1 MNRENFSEFLEE
13 PSKLYQLSYQEL
25 KSLVLQHPYCANLH
39 LLLLQKSQLDGN
51 TEFSKNLEKAAA
63 HTFDRRFLYELIK
76 SQKHLSVSRED
87 FIAFEE
93 EILEL
98 QDINSLEEKVQKIP
112 LVANENDTATILSRE
127 TIPPTSTSNPS
138 KWEENDDVLEET
150 FDFTLDFEVPEEL
163 ETGNKVEGLAETEKT
178 PPPGPADIMVPPVN
192 VDTPKVAQ
200 APQVFT
206 VSSSLIAS
214 LISYSP
220 IPTMILSGLQA
231 PVEKQLEEEESMRLL
246 EALKER
252 MKALQIEVVV
262 PNQPPLPKKNF
273 TSWQKQLSPRRLP
286 TPTESHMQAPA
297 KPAQIK
303 QAGASKPMKVREIAK
318 RSLADQVEITSETLA
333 QLLTKQEQYPKA
345 IEMYERLKLKFP
357 QKSVYFAGKIEEL
370 IKLL

>member
-1 MNRENFSEFLEE
+1 MNRENFSDYLEE

-51 TEFSKNLEKAAA
+51 PEFSKNLEKTAA

-76 SQKHLSVSRED
+76 SQKYLSVSRED
-87 FIAFEE
+87 FMAFEE

-127 TIPPTSTSNPS
+127 TQPPASTSNPS
-138 KWEENDDVLEET
+138 KWEENDETLEET
-150 FDFTLDFEVPEEL
+150 FHFTLDFEVPEEQ
-163 ETGNKVEGLAETEKT
+163 ETGTRGLAEPEKA
-178 PPPGPADIMVPPVN
+178 PPPGPTETMVPPTK

-200 APQVFT
+200 APQIFT
-206 VSSSLIAS
+206 VSSSLIDA
-214 LISYSP
+214 LISYST
-220 IPTMILSGLQA
+220 ISSMMLSGFQD
-231 PVEKQLEEEESMRLL
+231 PMEKRLEEEESMRLL
-246 EALKER
+246 ESLKER

-286 TPTESHMQAPA
+286 TRTEIQLQTPA
-297 KPAQIK
+297 KPVQNK
-303 QAGASKPMKVREIAK
+303 PAGASKPMKVREIAK
-318 RSLADQVEITSETLA
+318 RSLADQVEVTSETLA

-370 IKLL
+370 IKLM